1 LALAQPFFRKASM
14 SIDTPAAADVA
25 PFTAAPAVSDPARHA
40 WIGTAL
46 AVTFAVGAV
55 LLVSFV
61 AVMTTLA

>member
-1 LALAQPFFRKASM
+1 M

-25 PFTAAPAVSDPARHA
+25 PFTAAPAISDPARHA